1 MKQVYQDWLIRTH
14 HLLHVSLPLWL
25 ASFNTKANHNLE
37 THTLIFPADP
47 QNPLGSM
54 GDQAIFLGLIQ
65 LLRQQGNHKISI
77 LCYRTPKQDWPEVE
91 FIQISP
97 SFSGSAEFAKQLA
110 NATQYVFT
118 GADVVDGK
126 YGARFVC
133 QALSF
138 AQFAVIQQKSAIITG
153 FSFNTR
159 PRQIIINAL
168 NRLSKAVAI
177 HVRDPDSLQR
187 FQHVCQHPANLVADT
202 AFSMAKAKL
211 LPPEVEDWLA
221 KVAKQNQLPVG
232 ININRHAFKAAVKRL
247 GQQAFVDQVAAQ
259 LQNLAQHHP
268 LAYCFIVHDYKAQ
281 AGDVELLTELEQCLQ
296 QGLPQGL
303 QQADSGI
310 TSLLLMSHQPAE
322 IKAVCAKLSLVIS
335 ARMHLAIASL
345 GAGTPVL
352 VVDYQDKFTGL
363 LRHFELNEQAILSPD
378 EFLSPKLQQQ
388 VAQQLDQLE
397 QSRNQIEQH
406 LPQVMTLSARNL
418 ASGPS
423 QQAMAVSRARSG

>member
-1 MKQVYQDWLIRTH
+1 MKQVYQDWLISAH

-25 ASFNTKANHNLE
+25 AGFKSKQDPNLE
-37 THTLIFPADP
+37 PHTLIFPADP

-65 LLRQQGNHKISI
+65 LLRKQGKHKISI
-77 LCYRTPKQDWPEVE
+77 LCYRTPKQYWPEVE
-91 FIQISP
+91 FIQVSP
-97 SFSGSAEFAKQLA
+97 TFRGSAEFAKQLA
-110 NATQYVFT
+110 SATQYVFT

-138 AQFAVIQQKSAIITG
+138 AQFAAKQQKSAIITG
-153 FSFNTR
+153 FSFNTQ

-168 NRLSKAVAI
+168 DHLSEAVNI

-187 FQHVCQHPANLVADT
+187 FKRVCQHPANLVADT
-202 AFSMAKAKL
+202 AFSMTKAEQ
-211 LPPEVEDWLA
+211 LPQEVEDWLVQ
-221 KVAKQNQLPVG
+221 VAKQGQVPVG
-232 ININRHAFKAAVKRL
+232 VNINRHAFKQAVKRL
-247 GQQAFVDQVAAQ
+247 GQQAFVEQVATQ
-259 LQNLAQHHP
+259 LQSLAQRHP

-281 AGDVELLTELEQCLQ
+281 AGDVELLTELEQRLQ

-303 QQADSGI
+303 QQAAPSN
-310 TSLLLMSHQPAE
+310 TSFLLMSHQPAE

-363 LRHFELNEQAILSPD
+363 LRHFELNKQAILSPD
-378 EFLSPKLQQQ
+378 EFLSPQLQQQ
-388 VAQQLDQLE
+388 VAQQLEQLE
-397 QSRNQIEQH
+397 QSRNQIKQH
-406 LPQVMTLSARNL
+406 LPQVMALSAGNL
-418 ASGPS
+418 ASTTS
-423 QQAMAVSRARSG
+423 HRTKD